1 MKWESNPHRVSDN
14 SICLWSTMSMD
25 DQKLFVS
32 YLAQAVNGLIT
43 MNTKLKKNLIKTQ
56 AMFDI

>member
-1 MKWESNPHRVSDN
+1 
-14 SICLWSTMSMD
+14 MSMD

-56 AMFDI
+56 AMGDI